1 MVDLIDAGKKVKLG
15 EPTFI
20 INPDKFETVTLSK
33 STYDELV
40 RRNMELEEQLFDI
53 QLLSRIKEGPGKL
66 VPSEEVI
73 ETIQAHNPFTSLSDK
88 DLFD

>member
-1 MVDLIDAGKKVKLG
+1 MG

-20 INPDKFETVTLSK
+20 INPDKSETVTLNK

-40 RRNMELEEQLFDI
+40 RRNTELEEQLFDI
-53 QLLSRIKEGPGKL
+53 QLHSRIMEGPGKL

-73 ETIQAHNPFTSLSDK
+73 ETTQEHNPFTSLSDK
-88 DLFD
+88 HLFD